1 MRAFSQAHSPAPHQ
15 VQWRVYCAFTCPLRR
30 ATTNPESSR
39 FSKNRNSFCHSFESA
54 RTITS
59 FISMHDKICDR
70 GKTAIHCAG
79 CWANPGRAGGIRPPI
94 RAMAG
99 LLATTKC
106 CFLTLTILYSMLTML
121 CFTPETSSSTGT
133 WLPTALP
140 CPVLRGGGQ
149 KRPRAGES
157 QKGSEK
163 LQRGIPKH
171 STIVLP
177 NCISKSL
184 AGEVESELAKLD
196 FSLLTNDCAQAFHV
210 EILGNSK
217 YPALVRLTET
227 LTAAMQ
233 NCSSNP
239 VAGSAGVL
247 QHDGGGTQLTEPSGK
262 KQRQF
267 GGGDSNNVEEAGEHA
282 GRRGAEGERGQ
293 CGNAEGLGVL
303 GQVEVVVLRRN
314 CYRLYSRGGSF
325 LGHRP
330 PTHEVCHAF
339 LCQGVCAER
348 VSKIHRP
355 RTRGILEM
363 LPGASV
369 NLVGFFGFGLSTRS
383 GLDGMVETRF
393 VGFQKLDT
401 FQRRKKNP
409 SRVVLHYP
417 T

>member
-1 MRAFSQAHSPAPHQ
+1 
-15 VQWRVYCAFTCPLRR
+15 
-30 ATTNPESSR
+30 
-39 FSKNRNSFCHSFESA
+39 
-54 RTITS
+54 
-59 FISMHDKICDR
+59 MHDKTCDR
-70 GKTAIHCAG
+70 GKMAIHCAG

-106 CFLTLTILYSMLTML
+106 CVLTLTILYSMLTML

-133 WLPTALP
+133 WLPAAP
-140 CPVLRGGGQ
+140 PWPVLRGGGQ

-184 AGEVESELAKLD
+184 ASEVESELATLD

-247 QHDGGGTQLTEPSGK
+247 QHDGIGTRLTEPSGK
-262 KQRQF
+262 KQRQV
-267 GGGDSNNVEEAGEHA
+267 GGGDSNNVEEPGEHA
-282 GRRGAEGERGQ
+282 GRCGVEEERGQ
-293 CGNAEGLGVL
+293 CGNGEGLGVL

-348 VSKIHRP
+348 VSKIHCP
-355 RTRGILEM
+355 PTRGILEM

-383 GLDGMVETRF
+383 GFRLNCRNAICGISKIGHISQKEKKPKYGSVTSPYIGM
-393 VGFQKLDT
+393 
-401 FQRRKKNP
+401 
-409 SRVVLHYP
+409 
-417 T
+417 